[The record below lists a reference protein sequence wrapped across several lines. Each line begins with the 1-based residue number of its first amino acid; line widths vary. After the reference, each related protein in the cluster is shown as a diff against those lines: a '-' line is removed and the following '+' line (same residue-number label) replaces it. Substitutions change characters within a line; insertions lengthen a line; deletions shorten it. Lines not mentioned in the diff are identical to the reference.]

1 MPKRDLMIKRIP
13 IIIILVWLWAD
24 GILAADVESAPKT
37 YVADRA
43 GVIDP
48 DTEKALI
55 GLLQEL
61 EQKTKGQKTQARI
74 VVLTVNTTD
83 GMDIHQY
90 AFERA
95 DTWKFG
101 TNRKSTSVLIVVA
114 VKDKKYW
121 TEVGYEHEAILT
133 DGYVG
138 EVGRQYFEPHF
149 KAGRFGQGI
158 YEGTAKMAQ
167 KIAQERGVTL
177 SGMPD
182 IRPMTS
188 QPGLAHI
195 LLGILPIIFLLLI
208 LGGGASRGRHRNML
222 FWGFLAGS
230 MMGGRSGGFGGGGG
244 GFGGFG
250 GGGGGGFGGGGAG
263 GSW

>member
-1 MPKRDLMIKRIP
+1 MINRIP
-13 IIIILVWLWAD
+13 IIIMLVWLSLG
-24 GILAADVESAPKT
+24 GILAADVEPAPKT

-43 GVIDP
+43 NVIDS
-48 DTEKALI
+48 DTETKLV

-61 EQKTKGQKTQARI
+61 EQKTKARL

-95 DTWKFG
+95 DAWKFG
-101 TNRKSTSVLIVVA
+101 TNRQSASVLIVVA
-114 VKDKKYW
+114 VKDRKYW
-121 TEVGYEHEAILT
+121 TEVGYDHEAILT

-138 EVGRQYFEPHF
+138 EVGRQYFVPHF
-149 KAGRFGQGI
+149 KAGRFGQGTF
-158 YEGTAKMAQ
+158 EGAAIMAQ
-167 KIAQERGVTL
+167 KIAQERGVSLT
-177 SGMPD
+177 GMPN

-188 QPGLAHI
+188 QPGLARV
-195 LLGILPIIFLLLI
+195 LVGILPLLFLFLI
-208 LGGGASRGRHRNML
+208 AGASRGRHRNML

-230 MMGGRSGGFGGGGG
+230 MLGGRSGGFGGGGFGGGGG

>member
-13 IIIILVWLWAD
+13 LIIIMLVWFWA
-24 GILAADVESAPKT
+24 GLILAADVEPAPKT

-43 GVIDP
+43 NVIDSA
-48 DTEKALI
+48 TEKKLI

-61 EQKTKGQKTQARI
+61 EQKTQSRLI
-74 VVLTVNTTD
+74 ILTVNTTG
-83 GMDIHQY
+83 GMDIQQY

-95 DTWKFG
+95 DAWKFG
-101 TNRKSTSVLIVVA
+101 TNRKSASVLIVVA
-114 VKDKKYW
+114 VKDKKYRI
-121 TEVGYEHEAILT
+121 EVGYEHEAILT

-158 YEGTAKMAQ
+158 FEGAAVMAQ

-188 QPGLAHI
+188 RPGI
-195 LLGILPIIFLLLI
+195 FRVLLGILPIIFLFLVA
-208 LGGGASRGRHRNML
+208 GASRGRHRNML

-230 MMGGRSGGFGGGGG
+230 LMGGRSGGFGGGSFGGGG